1 MVNDDLRSYSDE
13 CLQAVKQGTAQV
25 EILLRHM
32 VGQKNLNIMFKLCDP
47 IENSVNN
54 KLDISN
60 LFETL
65 AGNFAGVAQYN
76 KDNRIGKSSKGANI
90 TLDTLCGIMTNQT
103 IGAQVKR
110 LAAVNDLLLNTYNQK
125 CLDYKY
131 GTMINDMK
139 NVSWD
144 SETAEGGKIKYF

>member
-1 MVNDDLRSYSDE
+1 MRSHSDE
-13 CLQAVKQGTAQV
+13 CLQAVKQGTAQT
-25 EILLRHM
+25 EILLSHM
-32 VGQKNLNIMFKLCDP
+32 VGQRNLDKIFRLCDP
-47 IENSVNN
+47 IENSIEN

-90 TLDTLCGIMTNQT
+90 TIDTLCNIMTNQT
-103 IGAQVKR
+103 MGAQVKR
-110 LAAVNDLLLNTYNQK
+110 LAAVNDLLLNAYEQK

-131 GTMINDMK
+131 DTMINEMK
-139 NVSWD
+139 NTSWD
-144 SETAEGGKIKYF
+144 SETAEGGMSE